1 MKKNNS
7 YRGWIYCIRN
17 KVNGKLYVGKTN
29 NFTKRKY
36 QHFHNETCPALKMAF
51 AKYGIE
57 NFEMFEILTFAAVS
71 NKVLNE
77 FLNWFEIFYIN
88 KYGTYNN
95 GYNCT
100 KGGDGA
106 LGKSLS
112 SITKEKIGNAQK
124 VYKAQDW
131 VKQKDRERM
140 LGNTL
145 SEKYKRP
152 ILRYTIDGVF
162 MKEYS
167 WIGDAIQD
175 IIKDSKY
182 TNNWR
187 SIHSNIIRA
196 LASDSN
202 KQHCNK
208 AYDCMWKYKTS
219 NLFEIFIDP
228 FRRKKEKPV
237 YHYSKEGELLEQYTT
252 LREASVKTGMSV
264 HTLKYLSYNG
274 DLNRKKGKLCRKDYW
289 SRTLI
294 KEQYV

>member
-1 MKKNNS
+1 MKKKES
-7 YRGWIYCIRN
+7 YRGWIYGIRN
-17 KVNGKLYVGKTN
+17 KVNGKLYIGKTV

-36 QHFHNETCPALKMAF
+36 QHFHKETCPALKNAF
-51 AKYGIE
+51 VKYGIE
-57 NFEMFEILTFAAVS
+57 NFEMFEILTFVAI
-71 NKVLNE
+71 NEDVLNQL
-77 FLNWFEIFYIN
+77 LNWFEVFYIKRYN
-88 KYGTYNN
+88 TYNY

-100 KGGDGA
+100 KGGEGTT
-106 LGKSLS
+106 GNKLS
-112 SITKEKIGNAQK
+112 STTKEKIGNAQRA
-124 VYKAQDW
+124 YKAQDW

-145 SEKYKRP
+145 SEKTKRP
-152 ILRYTIDGVF
+152 ILKYTLDGIF
-162 MKEYS
+162 IREYS

-196 LASDSN
+196 LADDAN

-208 AYDCMWKYKTS
+208 AYDSMWRYKTS

-237 YHYSKEGELLEQYTT
+237 YHYSKEGELLEQYAT
-252 LREASVKTGMSV
+252 LHEASVKTGMSI

-274 DLNRKKGKLCRKDYW
+274 GLNRKKGKPCRKDYW
-289 SRTLI
+289 SRNLI
-294 KEQYV
+294 CA